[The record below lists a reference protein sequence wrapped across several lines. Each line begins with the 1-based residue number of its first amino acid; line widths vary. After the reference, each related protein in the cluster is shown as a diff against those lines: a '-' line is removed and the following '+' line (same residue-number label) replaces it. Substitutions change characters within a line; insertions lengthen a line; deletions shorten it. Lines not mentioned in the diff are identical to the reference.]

1 MATRRA
7 IANGNWSATAT
18 WNGGVVPT
26 NGDTVYSNGFIVTIN
41 QDIDI
46 GGANNPIVN
55 AGSFVSGQWYQIT
68 TVGTTSFTTIGATSN
83 TLGVIFLAS
92 NVGSGTGQ
100 AQALATLTTA
110 TNTAAGATGGGGQ
123 FTMSASYNMTCDLR
137 AAATVCLNITG
148 ATNMTLSGL
157 RIIGGSTLGGHGLN
171 YAGTGTVTVTSS
183 TLAGGSSNGA
193 SINNASTGT
202 ISVSDSTLT
211 TTGAGAA
218 NAITNSS
225 IGNVSVSTSTISSGS
240 AIAINN
246 VSTGTITVSAST
258 LLGGTGSS
266 GSFGISNGSTGA
278 VIVSGSTLTSGSA
291 APAISNQ
298 TAGTVTV
305 TSSDLVASAF
315 ASAIIGISTTA
326 VVNLSGNFYD
336 HWQGLPAVY
345 VSKWKLGT
353 APTLGQ
359 HRFALAGTTDS
370 YFTMYGADN
379 GSFGNPIAAKVRSG
393 IVYGGGNLTGTC
405 AVPAAGSV
413 AFGVP
418 VDNTTGTAVLTL
430 ANVQSALTAQGLTSA
445 RAGALDNLDT
455 TVSSRLA
462 PSGTLA
468 TVTTLTNAPSVPSA
482 SAIASQVRSELS
494 VELSRIDAATSTRAT
509 AANIPTSDI
518 TAIKGKTD
526 LLNTT
531 RLAQTATTE
540 IVGNLLA
547 QANS

>member
-7 IANGNWSATAT
+7 VANGNWSATGT

-137 AAATVCLNITG
+137 AAATVCLNVTG

-266 GSFGISNGSTGA
+266 GAFGISNGSTGA

-379 GSFGNPIAAKVRSG
+379 GSFGNPIAANVRSG

-418 VDNTTGTAVLTL
+418 VDNTTGTAVLTV

-455 TVSSRLA
+455 TVSSRLS

-494 VELSRIDAATSTRAT
+494 VELGRIDAATSTRAT
-509 AANIPTSDI
+509 PANIPTSDI

-531 RLAQTATTE
+531 RLAQVSTTE
-540 IVGNLLA
+540 ILGNLLA